1 MAKLTPL
8 YDRVL
13 VKRFEVQEKTA
24 SGIYIP
30 DSAKE
35 KPSEGEVVA
44 VGNGKVSDEGVS
56 IKPTVK
62 VGDRVLFSKYAG
74 TEVSFGDEELIIMRE
89 DDIFGILTK

>member
-44 VGNGKVSDEGVS
+44 VGGGKVMDNGTTVAP
-56 IKPTVK
+56 IVK

-74 TEVSFGDEELIIMRE
+74 TEVTFGDEELVIMRE
-89 DDIFGILTK
+89 DDIFGILAK

>member
-1 MAKLTPL
+1 MSTLTPL

-35 KPSEGEVVA
+35 KPSEGEVLA
-44 VGNGKVSDEGVS
+44 VGSGKVSDSGNVVA
-56 IKPTVK
+56 PTVK

-74 TEVSFGDEELIIMRE
+74 TEVSFGDDELVIMRE
-89 DDIFGILTK
+89 DDIFGILSK